1 MTVGLFW
8 TLFAGFILGLL
19 MNAFHPMRL
28 ATGLKALLLACT
40 IGMVGALAVSLA
52 GQGMK
57 LWDQEAMG
65 AFIGALVG
73 AGVLLIAARYF
84 VGGAVVATPAAPAAA

>member
-28 ATGLKALLLACT
+28 ATGLKALLLACG
-40 IGMVGALAVSLA
+40 IGMLGALAVSFT
-52 GQGMK
+52 GQGLK

-65 AFIGALVG
+65 AFFGALAG
-73 AGVLLIAARYF
+73 AGVLLVVSRYV
-84 VGGAVVATPAAPAAA
+84 VGGPVAPPAAVAA

>member
-8 TLFAGFILGLL
+8 TLFAGFILGML

-28 ATGLKALLLACT
+28 ATGLKALLLTCA
-40 IGMVGALAVSLA
+40 IGMVGALAVSFG

-65 AFIGALVG
+65 AFVGALVG

-84 VGGAVVATPAAPAAA
+84 VGGPVANTAAPAAA